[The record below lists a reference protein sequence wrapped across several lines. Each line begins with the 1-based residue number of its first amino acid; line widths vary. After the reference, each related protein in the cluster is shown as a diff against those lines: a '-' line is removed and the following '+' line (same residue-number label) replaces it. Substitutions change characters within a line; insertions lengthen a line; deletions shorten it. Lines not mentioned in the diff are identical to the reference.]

1 MCKMWID
8 EDWHPALQ
16 CARQSVRWSLQVGIS
31 LPEIVSWFY
40 DDDTA
45 PCSSDWDEC
54 VLRARWDIYTWRG
67 VFEMWDECGRPEYD
81 PSRWGWDEWDPD
93 SRRSAQGNARL
104 DAVGELVYDRF
115 PEALEWVARELGWS
129 VVAASDLG
137 DELPEGALLM
147 SSSGWEWEQGSPH
160 ATVLIPPASVSAA

>member
-1 MCKMWID
+1 MQMT
-8 EDWHPALQ
+8 DWTEWRAASVSCGGLVAERWHRCGGGVYHVALFNSGRGASLVVTDVPEMGCSLWDPEAGRGYDSDCPAH
-16 CARQSVRWSLQVGIS
+16 
-31 LPEIVSWFY
+31 
-40 DDDTA
+40 
-45 PCSSDWDEC
+45 
-54 VLRARWDIYTWRG
+54 
-67 VFEMWDECGRPEYD
+67 
-81 PSRWGWDEWDPD
+81 WGWDEWDPD